1 MVALRRLL
9 GRMAVASEAL
19 TQGCVKLPGVESEAG
34 RGALQAAFN
43 GVVKKRFNS
52 VQIPYFSFLR
62 FLMGLNELDQGGT
75 DKFLT
80 DGECEIEL
88 PVVGSGRKRETT
100 RATYN
105 KGPGQKFYTFVTRSK
120 KVGAPCKL
128 HTAALASVM
137 TFRKF

>member
-1 MVALRRLL
+1 
-9 GRMAVASEAL
+9 MAVASEVL
-19 TQGCVKLPGVESEAG
+19 TQGCVKLPGVESEAE

-52 VQIPYFSFLR
+52 VQIPYLSFLR

-88 PVVGSGRKRETT
+88 PVVGSGRKRETMK
-100 RATYN
+100 ATYN
-105 KGPGQKFYTFVTRSK
+105 KGPGQKFYTFVTSSK
-120 KVGAPCKL
+120 KVGAPL
-128 HTAALASVM
+128 QTIHRGFGVLM
-137 TFRKF
+137 TFRNF